1 MATLFITWYYRV
13 CMLLPWSIAAR
24 TITKPVADVSW
35 YWPQCDQNTRKDFS
49 ELKKEAKFEFRTLR
63 NPNVN
68 YSFDNIHNN
77 LYFTAQWNKGFA
89 FSELFIS
96 RPGGNK
102 FEIVWVRPEGDKI
115 SIISGSEILIHPLF
129 VGCMDMWALIKDK

>member
-1 MATLFITWYYRV
+1 MLQELSPNLLQMCHDIDHKVTKTLEKV
-13 CMLLPWSIAAR
+13 
-24 TITKPVADVSW
+24 
-35 YWPQCDQNTRKDFS
+35 FS

-89 FSELFIS
+89 FSELSIS

-102 FEIVWVRPEGDKI
+102 IEIVWVRPEGDKI
-115 SIISGSEILIHPLF
+115 SIISDSEILIHPLF
-129 VGCMDMWALIKDK
+129 VGYMNMWALIKDK